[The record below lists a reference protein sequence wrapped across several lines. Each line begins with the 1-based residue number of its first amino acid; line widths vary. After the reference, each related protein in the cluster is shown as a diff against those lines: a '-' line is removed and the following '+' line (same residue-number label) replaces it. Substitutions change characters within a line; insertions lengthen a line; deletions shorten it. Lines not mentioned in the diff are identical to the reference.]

1 MDGPVQIPFK
11 SFIQL
16 KPDETT
22 AIYLQIVFEFIKAI
36 QLGLLPEGTKLPG
49 TRILCRLLVVNRNTL
64 IKAFQDLE
72 AQGFIEILPN
82 KGTFILSDQKKKN
95 TNEAVPGKKKLEIP
109 ASFTFKHS
117 SILENPVEV
126 SDLALQFNDGLP
138 DLRLVHT
145 DVLARLYVSKLKRQ
159 KAKRTWEQIQTQS
172 HLTFKKQFSNFL
184 NLTRGLRISESNL
197 LTTTSHEISL
207 YLVTKLLISAGD
219 KVVVAAPGYYL
230 SNMTLSDSGAHIIP
244 VPIDDEGIN
253 TAYLRK
259 VCEEHTIRILYLTSN
274 YHYPTTIPLSAK
286 RRMEVLELATLY
298 GFIILEDDY
307 DFDFHY
313 DNNPIL
319 PLAAFDSHERVVY
332 VGSFARSLPVGFGY
346 GFVAAPI
353 AFIKELEKHQNILEP
368 GIDVIKEQVLTDWI
382 QDGEVHRLSKKNR
395 KIYKERRDYFAF
407 LLTEKLKGRIKFNIP
422 PRGLAIW
429 VQWLDKFNLVKFQ
442 EKCAAN
448 GLFLPKTILYQT
460 KSFTA
465 TRLGF
470 GNLDKKEMEDAVAIL
485 GSALEALI
493 PSRIAEISGAP
504 LYSLKKQ

>member
-16 KPDETT
+16 KPDEGT
-22 AIYLQIVFEFIKAI
+22 AIYLQIVFEFIKSI

-49 TRILCRLLVVNRNTL
+49 TRVLCKLLAINRNTL
-64 IKAFQDLE
+64 IKAFDDLE
-72 AQGFIEILPN
+72 SQGFIEILPN
-82 KGTFILSDQKKKN
+82 RGTFILSDQKKIN
-95 TNEAVPGKKKLEIP
+95 TKTTGPSLSLEKSGITT
-109 ASFTFKHS
+109 SFTFRHS
-117 SILENPVEV
+117 SVLENPIEV

-159 KAKRTWEQIQTQS
+159 QVKRTWEQIQTQS

-219 KVVVAAPGYYL
+219 KVIVAAPSYYL

-244 VPIDDEGIN
+244 VPIDDEGID
-253 TAYLRK
+253 TAQLRK
-259 VCEEHTIRILYLTSN
+259 VCEEHTIRVLYLTSN
-274 YHYPTTIPLSAK
+274 YHYPTTISLSAK
-286 RRMEVLELATLY
+286 RRMEVLELASLY

-319 PLAAFDSHERVVY
+319 PLAAFDSQERVVY

-395 KIYKERRDYFAF
+395 KIYRERRDYFAF
-407 LLTEKLKGRIKFNIP
+407 LLTEKLKDRIKFHVP

-429 VQWLDKFNLVKFQ
+429 VQWLDNFNLIKFQ
-442 EKCAAN
+442 KKCAAN

-460 KSFTA
+460 KNLTA

-470 GNLDKKEMEDAVAIL
+470 GSLDKKEMEDAVEIL
-485 GSALEALI
+485 SRSLDALI
-493 PSRIAEISGAP
+493 EGSVRIDP
-504 LYSLKKQ
+504 LLT